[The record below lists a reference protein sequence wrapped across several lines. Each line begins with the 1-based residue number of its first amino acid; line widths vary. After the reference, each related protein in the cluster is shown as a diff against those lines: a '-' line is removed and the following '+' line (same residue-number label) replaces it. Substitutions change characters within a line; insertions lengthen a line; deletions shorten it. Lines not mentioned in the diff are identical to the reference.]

1 MKAGLKVLI
10 VDDEPINLDIL
21 NEMLGDKCE
30 TSLASSGEE
39 ALKMASRTLPDL
51 VLLDVMMPGINGY
64 KTCERLRANE
74 QFEGMKIIMISANAD
89 QSAIKQGLES
99 GADEYVPKPFDEDTL
114 LEIINRYVD

>member
-39 ALKMASRTLPDL
+39 ALKMAYRTLPDL